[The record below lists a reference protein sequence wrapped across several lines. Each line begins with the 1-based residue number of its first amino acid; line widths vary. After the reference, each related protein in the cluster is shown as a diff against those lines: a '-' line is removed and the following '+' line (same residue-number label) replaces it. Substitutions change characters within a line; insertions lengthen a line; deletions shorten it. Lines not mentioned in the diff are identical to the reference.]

1 MPSALIA
8 LMLFACNQAE
18 EPKTETAA
26 AESFNLAAVKDSIV
40 ASNNRLS
47 AAIAAGD
54 SVALAALYTSDAKI
68 MPANMPAMSGT
79 AGITSF
85 ANEVFKM
92 GIKNVKFEV
101 ADVWGGK
108 DLVGEEGTF
117 TISDDKGAVIDK
129 GKFLVFWKQE
139 DGKWKAFRDIFNS
152 DMPAA
157 PVPASD
163 RRR

>member
-1 MPSALIA
+1 MPLALIA

-47 AAIAAGD
+47 AAITASD

-85 ANEVFKM
+85 ANEAFKM

-101 ADVWGGK
+101 VDVWGGK

-152 DMPAA
+152 DMPAS
-157 PVPASD
+157 SD
-163 RRR
+163 AAE